1 MDITQMGILA
11 LIKSAVTQ
19 APQSL
24 PEGFELEAAYPQI
37 CRHQI
42 PTLAFEGALLCG
54 ISKENPAM
62 RKLFQSY
69 CKAIAITEGQIRE
82 TGRILAAF
90 EEAGIHYMPL
100 KGYNMRPR
108 YPKPELRLMGDTD
121 ILIRMEQYGKIA
133 PIMEELGY
141 ARKVE
146 SDHEFIWEKPALNVE
161 LHKRI
166 VPSYNKDLYD
176 YFGTGW
182 DFSARQEGFC
192 HTMTPEDEFVY
203 LFAHFAKHYRGGG
216 IGCRHITDLWVFL
229 STNPDL
235 NTELVREKMDKLG
248 LTEFYEN
255 IRRLIGV
262 WFEDAPAD
270 AMTDFITEYLF
281 HSGSWGC
288 SEELLLSE
296 GLRNTAG
303 TGNAFLGRF
312 QYVWKTLFPN
322 LISMRSIYPVLNNAP
337 WLLPVMW
344 LWRLLG
350 KVRVSRKTMEIH
362 KDNLSMLSTDKLRSR
377 RQALRYVGLD
387 FD

>member
-19 APQSL
+19 VPQSL

-82 TGRILAAF
+82 TRRILAAF

-166 VPSYNKDLYD
+166 VPSYNKDLYS

-229 STNPDL
+229 RTNPDL
-235 NTELVREKMDKLG
+235 DTELVREKMDKLG
-248 LTEFYEN
+248 LTEFYGN
-255 IRRLIGV
+255 IRRLIDS
-262 WFEDAPAD
+262 WFGDEPGDEKTQF
-270 AMTDFITEYLF
+270 MTAYLF
-281 HSGSWGC
+281 DSGTWGG
-288 SEELLLSE
+288 EEAHVLSE
-296 GLRNTAG
+296 GLRNNGGGYNGLRSRVKYLWRLA
-303 TGNAFLGRF
+303 
-312 QYVWKTLFPN
+312 FPN
-322 LISMRSIYPVLNNAP
+322 ALAMKVEYPMLCRAPVL
-337 WLLPVMW
+337 LPMFW
-344 LWRLLG
+344 LWRPFD
-350 KVRVSRKTMEIH
+350 KIFIKRKSMAIH
-362 KDNLSMLSTDKLRSR
+362 KKYLSMLSTDKLRSR